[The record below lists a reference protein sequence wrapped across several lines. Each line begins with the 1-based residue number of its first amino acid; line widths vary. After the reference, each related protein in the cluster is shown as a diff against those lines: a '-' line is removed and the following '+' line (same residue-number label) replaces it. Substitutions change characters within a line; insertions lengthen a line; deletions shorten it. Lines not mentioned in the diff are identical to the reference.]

1 MINSFNDIYLILFQ
15 TLHNLS
21 PDTERCINMLEES
34 TGITRENFAY
44 GLVILTA
51 LYLMLGSGARFLCNI
66 ICFIYPAYRSL
77 RKVDERST
85 QNALKWIL
93 YWTIFG
99 AFTLIDQFADAINA
113 VLPVYWLVKCTFFIY
128 LFLPQT
134 DGVNRFRDTILA
146 PIFKLLHYKPREFV
160 SLFELQVNRLK
171 DINIVAQASDSTTSP
186 IQMSVAKKVA
196 VVRKAQIPIIFIIG
210 APGAG
215 KGTQCA
221 KMVEKYGLT
230 HLSTGDLLRAEVESR
245 AKEDD
250 SLKKIMEN
258 GELVPPRI
266 VLNLLK
272 EAMSRATINGS
283 RGFLI
288 DGYPR
293 EIIQCEQFEQEVHS
307 PDLVIYFEADQ
318 KTLYD
323 RCVNRQKIRGQ
334 FDGSSEI
341 IQKRLK
347 TYEIAST
354 PVVDYYDRKGKLVKI
369 VSKGTVEDVFAIV
382 ETHLDKIMS
391 KFHD

>member
-34 TGITRENFAY
+34 TGITREN
-44 GLVILTA
+44 
-51 LYLMLGSGARFLCNI
+51 
-66 ICFIYPAYRSL
+66 
-77 RKVDERST
+77 KVDERST

>member
-1 MINSFNDIYLILFQ
+1 MSSNILK
-15 TLHNLS
+15 
-21 PDTERCINMLEES
+21 
-34 TGITRENFAY
+34 FAY

-250 SLKKIMEN
+250 SLKK
-258 GELVPPRI
+258 LWKTRI

-283 RGFLI
+283 
-288 DGYPR
+288 
-293 EIIQCEQFEQEVHS
+293 
-307 PDLVIYFEADQ
+307 
-318 KTLYD
+318 
-323 RCVNRQKIRGQ
+323 RGQ